1 MNEINLKIKKALK
14 KHSSRFYRKKALN
27 ILNFLLETNFNY
39 IFSWKGVPVIQLP
52 TDLLVIQELINKNKP
67 DVIIECG
74 LAHGGSI
81 LFYESVLNSY
91 KKKYKIFGIDIKI
104 SSLTKINIKKNKISN
119 NIKLIQKDSSDVEL
133 IDHIKLNTKKN
144 DKFLIILDS
153 NHSYEHVM
161 KELNNFSKLI
171 KKGGYIVVLDTTL
184 EFINQKFI
192 KKGRNFGK
200 GNSPHKAV
208 VEFVRKNKS
217 FKIDKDYH
225 LKSYITSAIDGFL
238 KRIK

>member
-1 MNEINLKIKKALK
+1 M
-14 KHSSRFYRKKALN
+14 
-27 ILNFLLETNFNY
+27 
-39 IFSWKGVPVIQLP
+39 
-52 TDLLVIQELINKNKP
+52 INKNKP

-119 NIKLIQKDSSDVEL
+119 NIKLIQKDSSDSEL

-153 NHSYEHVM
+153 NHSYDHVV

-192 KKGRNFGK
+192 KKSRNFGK
-200 GNSPHKAV
+200 GNGPHKAV
-208 VEFVRKNKS
+208 IEFVSKNKS